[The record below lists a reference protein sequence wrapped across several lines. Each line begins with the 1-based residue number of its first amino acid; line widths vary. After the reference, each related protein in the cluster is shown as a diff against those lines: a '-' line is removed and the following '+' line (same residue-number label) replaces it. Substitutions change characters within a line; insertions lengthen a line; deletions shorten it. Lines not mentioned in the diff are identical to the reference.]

1 MQAQTKALL
10 FLFLSAVSY
19 AQQPSDTLANQ
30 LSEVVVTGQYEPQ
43 SLKKSVYN
51 VRVITQQDIRRQAAN
66 NLADVLNQYIN
77 ISVRPSGS
85 DGRSTVSMFGLD
97 SQYFKILVD
106 NVPIVSDTGLGVNV
120 DLTQINLDDVE
131 RIEII
136 EGSMGVTHGANAVTG
151 ILNIITKKAAS
162 ARWEITANLQE
173 ETLGKEFAFFDRG
186 RHIQSFKIS
195 HNISEHW
202 FASVGA
208 NRNQFAGFFDGRKG
222 KDHIDTNGDM
232 LRGYSWLPKEQLTV
246 NATVGYRRGDFRVF
260 YKFDYYKELVSYYNS
275 VVVPVSNYPFPTTY
289 YSQDLRYPTQRF
301 YHHLNAYGNVS
312 GKAIYNVSASYQK
325 QQRDRESFNY
335 YILSGEET
343 LSQRYTYLSK
353 EVLYS
358 TGSLTNFLKGKNFDL
373 QAGYEAVSE
382 SGTASG
388 TAGLFRDDTNNNIDL
403 HKTISNIDVYASAE
417 INLSETLA
425 LRPGI
430 RYSFQSKYEDQNAVS
445 LGIRKLLPENFEA
458 RLTVGKSYRT
468 PNFDELYTRFVD
480 SNHNVTGN
488 GNLNPEQSFS
498 YEASLK
504 KSTSFASG
512 LRLQDN
518 LSVNYIDVKDRIS
531 QVLVAVD
538 PMLAYTYLNIDKYR
552 ILNATTSH
560 LVTYKEFELKAG
572 FSLVGI
578 SQQVDLAALNA
589 VSGDDFLVS
598 AQANTSLA
606 YTWLKYKTVFALFYK
621 YTGRFNQVT
630 YNTDL
635 QNNVTFGLAQIPA
648 YSMMDASLRRTFF
661 NNRFDVTLGARNIL
675 NVGNLQTTQ
684 SGGTAGIHGGESS
697 NLMLAYG
704 RSYFLKLT
712 YNLNIH

>member
-1 MQAQTKALL
+1 MQVKAKTL
-10 FLFLSAVSY
+10 FFFIFVAAAY
-19 AQQPSDTLANQ
+19 AQKPADTLARQ
-30 LSEVVVTGQYEPQ
+30 LAEVVVTGQYEPQ
-43 SLKKSVYN
+43 SLKKSVYS
-51 VRVITQQDIRRQAAN
+51 VRVITREDIQRQAAN

-97 SQYFKILVD
+97 AQYFKILVD
-106 NVPIVSDTGLGVNV
+106 NVPLVSDTGLGVNT
-120 DLTQINLDDVE
+120 DLTQIDLDDVE

-162 ARWEITANLQE
+162 AKWEITANLQE
-173 ETLGKEFAFFDRG
+173 ETVGKEFAFFDKG
-186 RHIQSFKIS
+186 RHIQSFKVS

-208 NRNQFAGFFDGRKG
+208 NRNHFAGFFDGRQG
-222 KDHIDTNGDM
+222 KEYIDTNGDM
-232 LRGYSWLPKEQLTV
+232 LRGYSWLPKEQFTT
-246 NATVGYRRGDFRVF
+246 NATFGYRHGDLRVF
-260 YKFDYYKELVSYYNS
+260 YKFDYYKELVSYYDP

-289 YSQDLRYPTQRF
+289 YSQDIRYPTQRF
-301 YHHLNAYGNVS
+301 YHHLNAYGHVF
-312 GKAIYNVSASYQK
+312 GKPVYNLSVSYQK

-335 YILSGEET
+335 YLLSGEEA
-343 LSQRYTYLSK
+343 LNQRYTYLSK

-358 TGSLTNFLKGKNFDL
+358 TGSLTNFLKGKKFDL

-382 SGTASG
+382 SGAASG
-388 TAGLFRDDTNNNIDL
+388 TAGLFRDDTNNNTDL
-403 HKTISNIDVYASAE
+403 HKTLANIDFYASAE
-417 INLSETLA
+417 INFSETLA
-425 LRPGI
+425 LRPGV
-430 RYSFQSKYEDQNAVS
+430 RYSFQSKYEDQNALS
-445 LGIRKLLPENFEA
+445 LGIRKLLPKNFEA
-458 RLTVGKSYRT
+458 RLTIGKSYRT

-488 GNLNPEQSFS
+488 ENLTPEQSFS

-504 KSTSFASG
+504 KSTSFKSG
-512 LRLQDN
+512 IRLQDN
-518 LSVNYIDVKDRIS
+518 LSLNFINVKDRIS

-552 ILNATTSH
+552 IFNATTWH
-560 LVTYKEFELKAG
+560 QLTYKEFELKAG

-578 SQQVDLAALNA
+578 SQRIDLAALNR
-589 VSGDDFLVS
+589 VSGDEFLFS
-598 AQANTSLA
+598 AQANANVA
-606 YTWLKYKTVFALFYK
+606 YTWPRYKTVFALFYK

-648 YSMMDASLRRTFF
+648 YSMMDASVRRTFF

-675 NVGNLQTTQ
+675 NVGNLQATQ
-684 SGGTAGIHGGESS
+684 SGGSTGVHGGESS
-697 NLMLAYG
+697 NMMLAYG

-712 YNLNIH
+712 YNLNIN